1 MTTTNPLRQEYE
13 NQSAFAMRSCCQHRK
28 QGLTPAKP
36 SSGVFAIFIN
46 SSLLRTG
53 SYLRGQSGD
62 NAYWATCPQLREGVN
77 TGFSLVISAF
87 FGRGKFFGGAGEIV

>member
-36 SSGVFAIFIN
+36 SQGLTPAKPSRPDPCEA
-46 SSLLRTG
+46 LE
-53 SYLRGQSGD
+53 
-62 NAYWATCPQLREGVN
+62 A
-77 TGFSLVISAF
+77 
-87 FGRGKFFGGAGEIV
+87 